1 MENIPVILLASARKD
16 SDTKKFIE
24 KVFSNTEYKV
34 IDLLDF
40 TVLPYDYS
48 HQYSEKD
55 EFFKIIEELMQHE
68 TIVFATPV
76 YWYSMSGLMKT
87 FFDRLTDL
95 VTIKKTSG
103 RDLKD
108 KSTFLVAVGTDKELP
123 VGFDKP
129 FELTSWYLHMLYL
142 GHIYFSTKHQLP
154 VQMMEYIIELFIQK
168 VKDNSDRSSNS

>member
-1 MENIPVILLASARKD
+1 MKNIPVILLASARKD

-95 VTIKKTSG
+95 VTIKKEYG
-103 RDLKD
+103 RQLKD
-108 KSTFLVAVGTDKELP
+108 KSTFLIVVGTDKGLP

-129 FELTSWYLHMLYL
+129 FELSSRYLKMSYQ
-142 GHIYFSTKHQLP
+142 GSIYYSTKHTEPEQSIGDL
-154 VQMMEYIIELFIQK
+154 INLFIQK
-168 VKDNSDRSSNS
+168 VVSDE